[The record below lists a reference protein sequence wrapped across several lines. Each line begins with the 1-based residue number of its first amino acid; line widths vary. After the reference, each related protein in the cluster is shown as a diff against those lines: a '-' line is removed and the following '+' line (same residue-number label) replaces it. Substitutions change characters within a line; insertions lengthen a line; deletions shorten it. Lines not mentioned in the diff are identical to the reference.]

1 MDLQMERDAET
12 QAIARELDAR
22 AGQRAP
28 LTAEVEREPSRIR

>member
-22 AGQRAP
+22 AGQREP
-28 LTAEVEREPSRIR
+28 LTAERDEVPTPLP